1 MEKLHINKEKLVT
14 MYREIEV
21 LIDDAIAMDA
31 FYLEMRLTN
40 DPDMSKH
47 AEDYN
52 LMVLEMVKGSQQRGG
67 MGSALM
73 GNGFHTQNF

>member
-1 MEKLHINKEKLVT
+1 MEKLQINRDMIVKQ
-14 MYREIEV
+14 YREIEM
-21 LIDDAIAMDA
+21 LIDDAIAMDS

-52 LMVLEMVKGSQQRGG
+52 LMVLEMVKGS
-67 MGSALM
+67 
-73 GNGFHTQNF
+73 